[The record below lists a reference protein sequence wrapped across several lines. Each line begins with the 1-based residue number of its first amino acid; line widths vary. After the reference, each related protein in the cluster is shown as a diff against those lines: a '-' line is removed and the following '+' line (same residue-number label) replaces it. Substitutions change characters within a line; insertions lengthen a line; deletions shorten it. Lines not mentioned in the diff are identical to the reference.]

1 MRQAL
6 NILAIATVLGAGAPG
21 VAAPLPDAA
30 QLVAAVDSLRLPA
43 VDNARSSMRIT
54 TSGQAGARSYSYT
67 VFSRDAGE
75 RSLVLAMD
83 GDQKGQKYLS
93 TPQGY
98 WFYAPRTRRAIR
110 MTPLQ
115 VLRGQASIGDVA
127 RLRFAEDYTV
137 TFAPQA
143 EAQVDGETCWVIA
156 LKAKSDRATYASALL
171 WVRKAGGS
179 PVKADL
185 TSLSGRK
192 LKTMLFARAISVG
205 GRSVIRT
212 VTYVDGVNP
221 LKQTKVEVLSITPAN
236 SSMAMFR
243 PEALSLD

>member
-1 MRQAL
+1 MRQITT
-6 NILAIATVLGAGAPG
+6 ILAITASFAATAQAW
-21 VAAPLPDAA
+21 AAPLPDPVH
-30 QLVAAVDSLRLPA
+30 LVTAVDALRLPPF
-43 VDNARSSMRIT
+43 DNARSSMRIT
-54 TSGQAGARSYSYT
+54 TSGQAGARSYGYT

-127 RLRFAEDYTV
+127 RLRFADDYV
-137 TFAPQA
+137 IAFAPQP
-143 EAQVDGETCWVIA
+143 ETQVDGETCWAIT
-156 LKAKSDRATYASALL
+156 LKAKSDRATYASAIL

-185 TSLSGRK
+185 SSLSGRK
-192 LKTMLFARAISVG
+192 LKTMLFDRAITEG
-205 GRSVIRT
+205 GRSAIRT

-221 LKQTKVEVLSITPAN
+221 AKQTKVEILSIVAA
-236 SSMAMFR
+236 SSAVAVFR
-243 PEALSLD
+243 PEALALD